1 MGLKVKAHLFE
12 VALLA
17 GASLGILV
25 MQDVQMRLSLLKL
38 QELDL
43 GLQLIQLLLQVFAL
57 LHVLHPKHTH
67 THRERNTTIIALK
80 QQPPRRLSCRMH
92 EVPQV
97 SFSYDADTTTV
108 SFFLFSRIK
117 TSHAAIFNNACV
129 QMQYIQC
136 LHLKHR

>member
-57 LHVLHPKHTH
+57 LHVLHPKHT
-67 THRERNTTIIALK
+67 ERNTTLITLK
-80 QQPPRRLSCRMH
+80 QCS
-92 EVPQV
+92 
-97 SFSYDADTTTV
+97 
-108 SFFLFSRIK
+108 
-117 TSHAAIFNNACV
+117 TSSV
-129 QMQYIQC
+129 YI
-136 LHLKHR
+136 LTNTDK